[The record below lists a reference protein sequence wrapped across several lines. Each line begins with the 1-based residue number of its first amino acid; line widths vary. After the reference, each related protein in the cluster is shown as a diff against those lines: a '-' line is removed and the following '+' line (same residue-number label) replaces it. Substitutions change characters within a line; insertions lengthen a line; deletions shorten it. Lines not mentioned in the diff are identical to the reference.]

1 MSQIVTCPVVYND
14 QFRFL
19 LWSLKKMIRF
29 LQTPGPTKKIV
40 LGGLLLVICAAM
52 VITLVPGGLGS
63 SFGIGGPTAGVVAKV
78 DGQDIT
84 VLEVQQQARLMVR
97 QQFPRGGAQASML
110 LPFFASRAAEQLI
123 DEQAIIAEARRM
135 GLHATNEEL
144 RSDLQHGPLSSYLFP
159 AGNFIG
165 QENYEEFVSRNFEM
179 TVPRFEEQEKDSI
192 VFRKLR
198 QLIAGSAVVSDSEI
212 RQEFLKRNEKVK
224 FQYAVISLA
233 DLKKSLHPSDDELK
247 AYYDKNQATY
257 KNSIPEKRKIQ
268 YVMIENSAMQAQ
280 AQVSDQELQNYYNQH
295 IDEYREPE
303 QVKVSH
309 ILIKTPLPGSD
320 GKVDQKA
327 VEAAQKKAED
337 LLKQLKAGA
346 KFEDLATKN
355 SEDPGSA
362 KQGGSLGWVRRGQTV
377 PEFEKA
383 AFSLPKGQVSDLV
396 KSSYGF
402 HIIRVDDKQDAHL
415 KTLAEV
421 KGQIEPALKQQK
433 ATQAAENAANG
444 LLNQAK
450 SDGLAKAAATK
461 GLHEVTTDFFARTDS
476 LPGIGSAPQLMD
488 AVFRAAE
495 KSPPDMVQT
504 PQGYVIFMLDGIKPP
519 ATPTFAEIRSRVEEE
534 FKNERANQLLTQ
546 KTQDLSEKAK
556 SLHDLAKAAKELG
569 ATVKTSDLVLPDGQ
583 VPDIGSMAGPA
594 NVAFSMKPGE
604 ISGPITTGTNG
615 IVIGLL
621 EKQEPTDQEFAT
633 KKDQIRES
641 LLQQKEN
648 QLFALFV
655 GNVRQQMEKA
665 GKIKINQ
672 QEMKNLSRSQ
682 ASEEGE

>member
-1 MSQIVTCPVVYND
+1 
-14 QFRFL
+14 
-19 LWSLKKMIRF
+19 MIRF

-52 VITLVPGGLGS
+52 VVTLVPGGIGS
-63 SFGIGGPTAGVVAKV
+63 TFNISTPGAGVVAKV
-78 DGQDIT
+78 DGADIT
-84 VLEVQQQARLMVR
+84 VLEVQQQAKMMVR

-123 DEQAIIAEARRM
+123 DEQAIIAEAHRL
-135 GLHATNEEL
+135 GLHATSEEL
-144 RSDLQHGPLSSYLFP
+144 RDELQHGPLSNYLFP
-159 AGNFIG
+159 SGNFIG
-165 QENYEEFVSRNFEM
+165 QDNYEEFVARNFEM
-179 TVPRFEEQEKDSI
+179 TVPAFEQQEKDSI

-198 QLIAGSAVVSDSEI
+198 QLIAGSAIVSDSDV
-212 RQEFLKRNEKVK
+212 RQEFTKRNEKIK
-224 FQYAVISLA
+224 FQYAVISL
-233 DLKKSLHPSDDELK
+233 DDIKKSIHASDDELK
-247 AYYDKNQATY
+247 AYYDKNQAAY
-257 KNSIPEKRKIQ
+257 KNSIPEKRKIK
-268 YVMIENSAMQAQ
+268 YAMVESAAMAAQ
-280 AQVSDQELQNYYNQH
+280 TQVTDQELQSYYNQH

-309 ILIKTPLPGSD
+309 ILIKTPLPGPD
-320 GKVDQKA
+320 GKVDQKG
-327 VEAAQKKAED
+327 VDAAQQKAQD

-355 SEDPGSA
+355 SDDPGSA

-383 AFSLPKGQVSDLV
+383 AFSLPKGQISDLV

-402 HIIRVDDKQDAHL
+402 HILRVDDKQEAHL

-421 KGQIEPALKQQK
+421 KPQIEPILKQQK
-433 ATQAAENAANG
+433 ATQLAENAANT

-450 SDGLAKAAATK
+450 TDGVEKAAAAK
-461 GLHEVTTDFFARTDS
+461 GLHAVTTDFFARTDA
-476 LPGIGSAPQLMD
+476 LPGIGPAPTLMD
-488 AVFRAAE
+488 AVFKAAD
-495 KSPPDMVQT
+495 KAPADMVQT
-504 PQGYVIFMLDGIKPP
+504 PQGYVIFVLDGIKPP
-519 ATPTFAEIRSRVEEE
+519 ATPSFTDIRSRVEEE
-534 FKNERANQLLTQ
+534 YKNQQANVMLTT

-556 SLHDLAKAAKELG
+556 SSHDLAKAAKDMG

-583 VPDIGSMAGPA
+583 VPDIGSMTGPA

-615 IVIGLL
+615 IVINLL
-621 EKQEPTDQEFAT
+621 EKQEPTDQDFTA

-648 QLFALFV
+648 ELFGLFV
-655 GNVRQQMEKA
+655 GNVRQQMEKS